1 MSAPTYPLTMPTSP
15 AFTDTKF
22 SLQRQVGINS
32 SPFTGNQ
39 QVYEHSMALW
49 KAVVTL
55 PPMKRDQ
62 AGQWH
67 SFFMKLH
74 GIRGTFLLGDQ
85 DGKNPLG
92 AISTSATVTINTG
105 QSIGDY
111 QVALT
116 GVGASVSN
124 VFKEGDYIQIGTGA
138 NAKLHMIVAN
148 ANSDGSGNVT
158 VNVEPSLKVAHT
170 QGTSVVITNTKG
182 LFRMDNNEL
191 GWSANRV
198 SVYGLSFSCTE
209 VF

>member
-15 AFTDTKF
+15 AFTDTTF

-74 GIRGTFLLGDQ
+74 GIR
-85 DGKNPLG
+85 
-92 AISTSATVTINTG
+92 
-105 QSIGDY
+105 
-111 QVALT
+111 
-116 GVGASVSN
+116 
-124 VFKEGDYIQIGTGA
+124 
-138 NAKLHMIVAN
+138 
-148 ANSDGSGNVT
+148 
-158 VNVEPSLKVAHT
+158 
-170 QGTSVVITNTKG
+170 
-182 LFRMDNNEL
+182 
-191 GWSANRV
+191 
-198 SVYGLSFSCTE
+198 
-209 VF
+209 